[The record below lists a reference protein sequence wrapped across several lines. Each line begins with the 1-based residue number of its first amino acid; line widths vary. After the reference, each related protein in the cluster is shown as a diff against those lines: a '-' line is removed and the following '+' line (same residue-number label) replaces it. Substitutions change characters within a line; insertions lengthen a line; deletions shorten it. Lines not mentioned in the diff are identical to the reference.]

1 MDDKTNDDI
10 VEANELLKNLLMQ
23 SGVYPLGLCDNSGIT
38 NNNNCGQSRL
48 DYTRATSKLT
58 ISLISDDIAKE
69 LHEAIALGGESVK
82 KTLHVAY
89 ADPNQLEVMDALV
102 DMCVAYIGEEVTA
115 ILRKHSN
122 IF

>member
-10 VEANELLKNLLMQ
+10 AEANELLKNLLVQ
-23 SGVYPLGLCDNSGIT
+23 SGVYSQGLHGSTGIAH
-38 NNNNCGQSRL
+38 NNNCVQSRF

-58 ISLISDDIAKE
+58 IGLISDEIAKE
-69 LHEAIALGGESVK
+69 LHEAVALGGESVK
-82 KTLHVAY
+82 KSLHVTY

-115 ILRKHSN
+115 VLRKHSN